1 MNENL
6 WSERSGVSEENAE
19 NVKYILQVFDDI
31 INGLLLLE
39 DHNYL
44 FSNLGSSELERNY
57 YFDTRGPGGGFV
69 ELAEELEL
77 LRSVLIGGALD
88 WLEIKRSL
96 N

>member
-1 MNENL
+1 MNNLL
-6 WSERSGVSEENAE
+6 WSEWSDVDEENAE
-19 NVKYILQVFDDI
+19 NVKYILQTFDDVI
-31 INGLLLLE
+31 AGLLLLE

-44 FSNLGSSELERNY
+44 FNNLGSSELERNY

-88 WLEIKRSL
+88 WSEIKRSL